1 MGACLSTSCRELGE
15 NDQEKQRGA
24 QQCCRFRSV
33 GILLLSRVELGGRG
47 GSPGFGLLC
56 CLEGPV
62 AVVVDR
68 RLASKLPSGEA
79 KIRGCED
86 QAGPNQELEA
96 RGTEWGEPWGCGASR
111 WGRSLWRRAP
121 HREEAERGVGAA
133 RGT

>member
-1 MGACLSTSCRELGE
+1 M
-15 NDQEKQRGA
+15 
-24 QQCCRFRSV
+24 
-33 GILLLSRVELGGRG
+33 
-47 GSPGFGLLC
+47 
-56 CLEGPV
+56 
-62 AVVVDR
+62 DR

-96 RGTEWGEPWGCGASR
+96 RGTEWGEPWECGASR

-133 RGT
+133 RGTRHLRAQPPALPGLSQELSKCSDARRAVPAATGVRPQGRAEHCSSQVGGRSFSFCRV